1 MNDNNKNEGDIKD
14 GLIEIASKKV
24 MEFINTYM
32 LLEANLMVAQNN
44 LKLQIQS
51 TKDLEKELEG
61 YRKNADKT
69 VETSRT
75 EVSDGK
81 KQYSR
86 LKSEFEVLVQ
96 ERNDLMSKIESGY
109 KPQIKELQAKIKE
122 LEKWGNKWQQ
132 QYS

>member
-1 MNDNNKNEGDIKD
+1 MTDNNNNEGDIKD

-24 MEFINTYM
+24 MEFINTNM

-51 TKDLEKELEG
+51 TKDLEMELKG
-61 YRKNADKT
+61 YRENADKT
-69 VETSRT
+69 VEASKT

-86 LKSEFEVLVQ
+86 LQSEFEVLIQ

-122 LEKWGNKWQQ
+122 LEK
-132 QYS
+132 

>member
-24 MEFINTYM
+24 MEFINTNM

-75 EVSDGK
+75 EVSDSK
-81 KQYSR
+81 KKYSR
-86 LKSEFEVLVQ
+86 LKSEFEVLTQ

-109 KPQIKELQAKIKE
+109 NPQIKELQAKIKE
-122 LEKWGNKWQQ
+122 LEK
-132 QYS
+132 

>member
-24 MEFINTYM
+24 MEFINTNM

-86 LKSEFEVLVQ
+86 LKSEFEVLVK

-122 LEKWGNKWQQ
+122 LEK
-132 QYS
+132 

>member
-24 MEFINTYM
+24 MEFINTNM

-44 LKLQIQS
+44 LKLQTQS
-51 TKDLEKELEG
+51 TKNLEEELQG
-61 YRKNADKT
+61 YRENADKT
-69 VETSRT
+69 IEAS
-75 EVSDGK
+75 EIKASDSK

-86 LKSEFEVLVQ
+86 LKSEFEVLTQ

-122 LEKWGNKWQQ
+122 LEK
-132 QYS
+132 

>member
-24 MEFINTYM
+24 MEFINTNM

-122 LEKWGNKWQQ
+122 LEK
-132 QYS
+132 

>member
-24 MEFINTYM
+24 MEFINTNM

-109 KPQIKELQAKIKE
+109 KPQIKELQAKVKE
-122 LEKWGNKWQQ
+122 LEK
-132 QYS
+132 

>member
-1 MNDNNKNEGDIKD
+1 MNDNNNNEDDIKD

-24 MEFINTYM
+24 LEFINTNM

-44 LKLQIQS
+44 LKLQTQS
-51 TKDLEKELEG
+51 TKNLEEELQG
-61 YRKNADKT
+61 YRENADKT
-69 VETSRT
+69 IEAS
-75 EVSDGK
+75 EIKASDSK

-86 LKSEFEVLVQ
+86 LKSEFEVLTQ

-122 LEKWGNKWQQ
+122 LEK
-132 QYS
+132 

>member
-24 MEFINTYM
+24 MEFINTNM

-75 EVSDGK
+75 EVSDSK
-81 KQYSR
+81 KKYSR
-86 LKSEFEVLVQ
+86 LKSEFEVLTQ

-122 LEKWGNKWQQ
+122 LEK
-132 QYS
+132 

>member
-1 MNDNNKNEGDIKD
+1 MADNNKNEGDIKD

-24 MEFINTYM
+24 MEFINTNM

-75 EVSDGK
+75 EVSDSK
-81 KQYSR
+81 KKYSR
-86 LKSEFEVLVQ
+86 LKSEFEVLTQ

-109 KPQIKELQAKIKE
+109 KPQIKELQAKVKE
-122 LEKWGNKWQQ
+122 LEK
-132 QYS
+132 

>member
-24 MEFINTYM
+24 MEFINTNM

-44 LKLQIQS
+44 LKHQIQS

-75 EVSDGK
+75 EVSDSK
-81 KQYSR
+81 KKYSR
-86 LKSEFEVLVQ
+86 LKSEFEVLTQ

-122 LEKWGNKWQQ
+122 LEK
-132 QYS
+132 

>member
-1 MNDNNKNEGDIKD
+1 MADNNKNEGDIKD

-24 MEFINTYM
+24 MEFINTNM

-61 YRKNADKT
+61 YRKDADKT
-69 VETSRT
+69 AEASRT
-75 EVSDGK
+75 EVSDSK
-81 KQYSR
+81 KKYSR
-86 LKSEFEVLVQ
+86 LKSEFEVLTQ

-122 LEKWGNKWQQ
+122 LEK
-132 QYS
+132 

>member
-1 MNDNNKNEGDIKD
+1 MNEKHNETQEAEVKN
-14 GLIEIASKKV
+14 GLIEVASKKV
-24 MEFINTYM
+24 LELINTNM
-32 LLEANLMVAQNN
+32 LLEANFMVAQNN

-75 EVSDGK
+75 EVSDSK
-81 KQYSR
+81 KKYSR
-86 LKSEFEVLVQ
+86 LKSEFEVLTQ

-122 LEKWGNKWQQ
+122 LEK
-132 QYS
+132 

>member
-1 MNDNNKNEGDIKD
+1 MNDNNRNEGDIKD

-24 MEFINTYM
+24 MEFINTNM

-122 LEKWGNKWQQ
+122 LEK
-132 QYS
+132 

>member
-1 MNDNNKNEGDIKD
+1 MTDNNKNEGDIKD
-14 GLIEIASKKV
+14 GLIEVASKKV
-24 MEFINTYM
+24 LEFINTNM

-51 TKDLEKELEG
+51 TKDLEMELKG
-61 YRKNADKT
+61 YRENADKT
-69 VETSRT
+69 VEASKT

-86 LKSEFEVLVQ
+86 LKSEFEVLIQ

-122 LEKWGNKWQQ
+122 LEK
-132 QYS
+132 

>member
-1 MNDNNKNEGDIKD
+1 MTDNNKNEGDIKD
-14 GLIEIASKKV
+14 GLIEVASKKV
-24 MEFINTYM
+24 LEFINNNM

-51 TKDLEKELEG
+51 TKDLEMELKG
-61 YRKNADKT
+61 YRENADKT
-69 VETSRT
+69 VEASKT

-86 LKSEFEVLVQ
+86 LKSEFEVLIQ

-122 LEKWGNKWQQ
+122 LEK
-132 QYS
+132 

>member
-1 MNDNNKNEGDIKD
+1 M
-14 GLIEIASKKV
+14 
-24 MEFINTYM
+24 
-32 LLEANLMVAQNN
+32 QNN

-75 EVSDGK
+75 EGSDGK

-109 KPQIKELQAKIKE
+109 NPQIKELQAKIKE
-122 LEKWGNKWQQ
+122 LEK
-132 QYS
+132 